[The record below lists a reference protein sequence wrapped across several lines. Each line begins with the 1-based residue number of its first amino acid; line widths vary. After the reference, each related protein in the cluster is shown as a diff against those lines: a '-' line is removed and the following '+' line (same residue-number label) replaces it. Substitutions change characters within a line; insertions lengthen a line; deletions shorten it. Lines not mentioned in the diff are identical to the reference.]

1 MGTKI
6 SLYGETFEISDNQ
19 MQELIQKS
27 AFRFAADSY
36 ARLVQ
41 QYYKRCG
48 SLEKV
53 IKTFPEKLAHLYY
66 TVSENAV
73 DTLAKQYGIYT
84 EDESTIFQKLQELH
98 GLEAVKALD
107 DMNVHFL
114 ECMGEMEQA
123 SAYRQA
129 RKNARTQIRGG
140 GFSLTGLAKGMAIA
154 GAINLTT
161 GAAHSIFNAID
172 GVITD
177 NRIQAK
183 IDSYY
188 KNQLTENMLCAG
200 IYNDVYRISDVIL
213 HCIGIRHPYYTDER
227 AEKARRLFAAIQAKR
242 VPFSELRSSM
252 ATVLRDD
259 PFNLP
264 AFHFAVK
271 VFGDEGL
278 SEYADFLGYEDVA
291 KNIKSLSSRENRTV
305 GNNDSMTELILVNPS
320 LMRETLERLRRE
332 GGSEYYFCSVGH
344 PLVYYEGLTVGYETA
359 FETAKKAYAHLQE
372 GEVPLLCYDTS
383 AYDKNKTH
391 GLLVTNAGFHHQSL
405 LIDIYYPQ
413 FVPYSQIEKIIIGS
427 YAIEIYLKEEKQ
439 IMTREGKYIPCK
451 KMEVSRVIG
460 DGVIPFKNLLLS
472 LVNTA
477 QKAYENLGYTS
488 VWIPK
493 TEGCK
498 IATHSSALP
507 VEKPHIIS
515 SPMPGEILQ
524 VFVSEGEHV
533 KMGQTLLTINALNII
548 NEVLADRE
556 GFVQAV
562 YVQQNQKIEVGESLV
577 SIGNTPQK
585 ISKPN
590 SPSLNMAQNL
600 V

>member
-36 ARLVQ
+36 ARMVQ
-41 QYYKRCG
+41 QYYKKCG

-73 DTLAKQYGIYT
+73 DTLAKQYGVYT

-98 GLEAVKALD
+98 GLETVKALD
-107 DMNVHFL
+107 DMNVYFL

-271 VFGDEGL
+271 ILGDEGL
-278 SEYADFLGYEDVA
+278 SEYADFLGYEDVF
-291 KNIKSLSSRENRTV
+291 N
-305 GNNDSMTELILVNPS
+305 
-320 LMRETLERLRRE
+320 
-332 GGSEYYFCSVGH
+332 
-344 PLVYYEGLTVGYETA
+344 
-359 FETAKKAYAHLQE
+359 
-372 GEVPLLCYDTS
+372 
-383 AYDKNKTH
+383 
-391 GLLVTNAGFHHQSL
+391 
-405 LIDIYYPQ
+405 
-413 FVPYSQIEKIIIGS
+413 
-427 YAIEIYLKEEKQ
+427 
-439 IMTREGKYIPCK
+439 
-451 KMEVSRVIG
+451 
-460 DGVIPFKNLLLS
+460 
-472 LVNTA
+472 
-477 QKAYENLGYTS
+477 
-488 VWIPK
+488 
-493 TEGCK
+493 
-498 IATHSSALP
+498 
-507 VEKPHIIS
+507 
-515 SPMPGEILQ
+515 
-524 VFVSEGEHV
+524 
-533 KMGQTLLTINALNII
+533 
-548 NEVLADRE
+548 
-556 GFVQAV
+556 
-562 YVQQNQKIEVGESLV
+562 
-577 SIGNTPQK
+577 
-585 ISKPN
+585 
-590 SPSLNMAQNL
+590 
-600 V
+600 